1 MPQLPWGE
9 CHEPTH
15 VNYGTCVINKCGKSR
30 RENKNYIYIYISISL
45 PVNCYTEGWMH
56 EAAFHRFGKFW
67 KMLDPSDRLCA
78 LQLHSDLTS

>member
-1 MPQLPWGE
+1 M
-9 CHEPTH
+9 
-15 VNYGTCVINKCGKSR
+15 SR
-30 RENKNYIYIYISISL
+30 RMLIMARASLTSAANLVGKIKIIYIYISISL